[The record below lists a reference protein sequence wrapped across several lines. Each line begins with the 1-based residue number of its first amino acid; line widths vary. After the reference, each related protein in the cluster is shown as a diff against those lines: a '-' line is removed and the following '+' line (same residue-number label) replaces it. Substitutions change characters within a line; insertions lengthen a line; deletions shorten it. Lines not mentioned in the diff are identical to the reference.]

1 LRSEK
6 LGVIL
11 VQRPTVLI
19 VGPSRVG
26 DMAWFV
32 RLACDRLGWR
42 TKVLDNRAYI
52 RRRIPGRTGAAIDWV
67 ERSRQR
73 SRRREGLQRRLIEAA
88 RGVDIVLTVKG
99 QHLVPETVERLS
111 LHTKT
116 VNWYPDTPVFEQIFD
131 QVGVYTL
138 FCPKDDWTTERLQ
151 AMGFSNVVTL
161 PHATDPR
168 VLTGTDAFGG
178 VDVSVLGSIYPYRLF
193 WIRRIASEGLSV
205 EVWGGKVHGVAGVR
219 SQAQQAVGADQGR
232 AFRTGTLTLNTHSP
246 LDVAGGNQRL
256 FDAAAA
262 MVPQITE
269 NLTDTVRHLGDAV
282 ATFDSAE
289 EFDAQLKKLIADR
302 GYRDTLVRSG
312 HAIVTAKHTYEHRL
326 SRLEELL

>member
-1 LRSEK
+1 M
-6 LGVIL
+6 IL
-11 VQRPTVLI
+11 VQRPSVLI

-32 RLACDRLGWR
+32 RLACDRLGWQ
-42 TKVLDNRAYI
+42 TKVFDNRAYI
-52 RRRIPGRTGAAIDWV
+52 RRGIRGRAGAAVDWV
-67 ERSRQR
+67 ERARQQ
-73 SRRREGLQRRLIEAA
+73 SRRRQTLQRRLVEAA

-99 QHLVPETVERLS
+99 QHLAPETIDQLS
-111 LHTKT
+111 LHAKT

-131 QVGVYTL
+131 QIGPYTL
-138 FCPKDDWTTERLQ
+138 FCPKDDWTSERLQ
-151 AMGFSNVVTL
+151 GMGFSNVTTL

-168 VLTGTDAFGG
+168 VLTGTDAFSG

-193 WIRRIASEGLSV
+193 WIRRIASQDLSV
-205 EVWGGKVHGVAGVR
+205 AVWGGKVNGVAGVW
-219 SQAQQAVGADQGR
+219 SQAEQAVGTDQGR
-232 AFRTGTLTLNTHSP
+232 AFRAGTLTLNTHSP

-269 NLTDTVRHLGDAV
+269 YLPDTVRHLGDAV
-282 ATFDSAE
+282 AAFESAE

-302 GYRDTLVRSG
+302 SYREALVRTG
-312 HAIVTAKHTYEHRL
+312 HALVTDKHTYEHRL
-326 SRLEELL
+326 RRLEELL